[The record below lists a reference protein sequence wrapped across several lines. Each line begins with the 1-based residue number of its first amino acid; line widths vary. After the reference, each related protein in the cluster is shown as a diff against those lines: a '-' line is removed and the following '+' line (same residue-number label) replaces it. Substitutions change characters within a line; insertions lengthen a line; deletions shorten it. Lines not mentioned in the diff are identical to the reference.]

1 MIAAVAALL
10 LGAGE
15 VRAVDSY
22 FPAAQ
27 GLRWAYAL
35 RGDADRGY
43 HSAPLGSLELSIR
56 GPITLTVETEPG
68 RPVEEPAWRLAGR
81 WFGADALVVN

>member
-1 MIAAVAALL
+1 MIAAVAA
-10 LGAGE
+10 A
-15 VRAVDSY
+15 SS
-22 FPAAQ
+22 
-27 GLRWAYAL
+27 LRWTYAVH
-35 RGDADRGY
+35 GDPDRGY

-68 RPVEEPAWRLAGR
+68 RPVEEPAWCLAGE